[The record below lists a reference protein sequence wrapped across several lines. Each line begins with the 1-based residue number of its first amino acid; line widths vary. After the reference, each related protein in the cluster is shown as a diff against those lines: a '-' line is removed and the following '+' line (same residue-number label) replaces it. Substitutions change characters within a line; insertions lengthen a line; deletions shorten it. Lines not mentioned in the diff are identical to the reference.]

1 MRSASD
7 KSKIIS
13 GLACLIIVYGR
24 ERDEE
29 ARFFC
34 ITMSS
39 RVALYLDS
47 WGTSPII
54 VISLGQFW
62 AGGSMLPTCTYMYD

>member
-1 MRSASD
+1 MW
-7 KSKIIS
+7 
-13 GLACLIIVYGR
+13 ACFLDYCME

-62 AGGSMLPTCTYMYD
+62 AGGSMLLTCTYMYD